1 MTVRRGSQRHWR
13 TCVVL
18 GTACYAFG
26 LLRALCFITPGTEER
41 FALIKFKEKV
51 FLIRKAVAQ
60 TVQVK
65 WGPTGSI
72 QKGESELTVP
82 DSVTHIG
89 NSAFSGF
96 SSLKNLT
103 IPNSVTHIGDYAFE
117 DCISL
122 ETLTIPN
129 SVTFIGDYAFSACRS
144 LKSLRIPPSVTHIG
158 NSAFHSC
165 SSLKSLAIPNSVTH
179 LGIAAF
185 YGCSSLETLTMPEP
199 ESDPAR

>member
-1 MTVRRGSQRHWR
+1 MTRRRSHRHWS
-13 TCVVL
+13 VVL
-18 GTACYAFG
+18 IGCYAFG
-26 LLRALCFITPGTEER
+26 LLGKCFITTGTEER

-72 QKGESELTVP
+72 QKGESLTVP

-122 ETLTIPN
+122 ETLTIPT
-129 SVTFIGDYAFSACRS
+129 SVTHIGDYAFSACRS

-165 SSLKSLAIPNSVTH
+165 SSLQSLAIPNSAH

-185 YGCSSLETLTMPEP
+185 YGCSSLESLTMPET
-199 ESDPAR
+199 ESEDR